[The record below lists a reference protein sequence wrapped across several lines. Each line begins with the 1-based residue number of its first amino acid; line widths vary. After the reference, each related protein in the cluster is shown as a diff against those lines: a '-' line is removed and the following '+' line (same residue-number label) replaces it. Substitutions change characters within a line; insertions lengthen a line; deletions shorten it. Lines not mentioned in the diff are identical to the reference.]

1 MNTVRIGEVE
11 VGKGMPKVIVPIVA
25 KTREEILDK
34 AREIRSVAPGAVD
47 MVEWRADFYDEV
59 TDVEKTAETG
69 RLLREILREIPFLF
83 TFRTAREGGEKEI
96 PAELYTKLN
105 QAMAERGG
113 ASCVDVEMFSDEET
127 VKENLR
133 NIHACGIPVIGSRH
147 SFAETPA
154 AEVMVR
160 ELRKMQ
166 DLGADI
172 LKIAVMPKSRKDV
185 AVLLSATADMCENYA
200 DRPLITMSMGPYG
213 MISRISGEVFGS
225 SMTFGALGE
234 VSAPGQLPVSA
245 LNTAL
250 RLVHDELIVRQIK

>member
-25 KTREEILDK
+25 KTREGILDK
-34 AREIRSVAPGAVD
+34 AREIRSVAPGTVD
-47 MVEWRADFYDEV
+47 MVEWRADFYEEV
-59 TDVEKTAETG
+59 TDVERTAETG
-69 RLLREILREIPFLF
+69 RMLREILQEIPFLF

-105 QAMAERGG
+105 QAMAARGG

-127 VKENLR
+127 VRENLR

-147 SFAETPA
+147 NFSETPA
-154 AEVMVR
+154 AEEMVS

-185 AVLLSATADMCENYA
+185 AVLLSATAEMFENYA
-200 DRPLITMSMGPYG
+200 DRPLITMSMGPCG

-245 LNTAL
+245 LQKAL
-250 RLVHDELIVRQIK
+250 RLVHDELIVSQIR